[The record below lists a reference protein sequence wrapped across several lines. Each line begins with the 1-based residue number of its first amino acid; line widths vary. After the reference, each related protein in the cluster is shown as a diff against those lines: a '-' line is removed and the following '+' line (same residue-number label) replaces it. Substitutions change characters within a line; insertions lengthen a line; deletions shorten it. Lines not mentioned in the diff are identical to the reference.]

1 MTGPLLELNVWSK
14 QGLDELLDRYK
25 AYAVGFPGVDQKFKE
40 TWPIVLKWIKI
51 GMTLYPLRID
61 CFGNNSKFLV
71 YLFEVQKRNS

>member
-40 TWPIVLKWIKI
+40 TCAK
-51 GMTLYPLRID
+51 MD
-61 CFGNNSKFLV
+61 
-71 YLFEVQKRNS
+71 